1 MRFIVHIILL
11 LGFLFSMS
19 SCNKNSFNRIMKSK
33 DTEFKYRKGEQFY
46 ASKKYTKA
54 QMIFEDL
61 FPLMRNDARFED
73 LYYKYA
79 YCAYYTEDYLNAE
92 NLYKGF
98 LEIFPKSSRAPEVD
112 FMRAYS
118 YYKQSAPVELDQ
130 TATQK
135 TIGLLQA
142 HINNY
147 PESPKLST
155 ANEIIE
161 RCTRK
166 LELKESMAADLYF
179 KIGSYR
185 AAAIA
190 FSQLI
195 NHYPESPSA
204 DRYKFMIIRS
214 YYQYAFMSV
223 TAKQPERYQKVIEE
237 YYDFLDRFP
246 DSKLST
252 EAQKFFKL
260 SNNNLKILKNEQ
272 TDKKS

>member
-1 MRFIVHIILL
+1 M
-11 LGFLFSMS
+11 
-19 SCNKNSFNRIMKSK
+19 
-33 DTEFKYRKGEQFY
+33 
-46 ASKKYTKA
+46 
-54 QMIFEDL
+54 
-61 FPLMRNDARFED
+61 
-73 LYYKYA
+73 
-79 YCAYYTEDYLNAE
+79 
-92 NLYKGF
+92 
-98 LEIFPKSSRAPEVD
+98 
-112 FMRAYS
+112 
-118 YYKQSAPVELDQ
+118 
-130 TATQK
+130 
-135 TIGLLQA
+135 QA

-147 PESPKLST
+147 PESPKVST

-195 NHYPESPSA
+195 NHYPESLSV

-214 YYQYAFMSV
+214 YYQYASMSV

-246 DSKLST
+246 ESKLSN